1 MTTIDPT
8 TATLVDEPQP
18 LVSRKTIVVGGRI
31 ALAIALLLAWQWGAV
46 EFGSI
51 FFAYPADVVWRLV
64 EITQSGELFQDIEA
78 TLRVSAIGFVLGCA
92 GGVLLPFLLRR
103 SPRWTQA
110 IEPYVLASQ
119 GIPKYALA
127 PWLILWF
134 GIGDLPKLVIVTL
147 MVFYIP
153 FVNTFAGIRG
163 VDQRFVNMARVM
175 GASEVK
181 ISREVI
187 WNSLLPFFF
196 TSLKVSLPRA
206 VSACI
211 VGEFLVSSAGVG
223 HYIEHA
229 REVSDTV
236 GVFAGIVVATTLV
249 LVINAIVE
257 HLERRALRWRPVD
270 RDMAL

>member
-8 TATLVDEPQP
+8 TATLVEEPRP

-31 ALAIALLLAWQWGAV
+31 ALAIVLLLAWQWGAV
-46 EFGSI
+46 AFGSI
-51 FFAYPADVVWRLV
+51 FFAYPVDVVWRLV
-64 EITQSGELFQDIEA
+64 EITQTGELFQDIEA
-78 TLRVSAIGFVLGCA
+78 TLRVSAIGFVLGCVA
-92 GGVLLPFLLRR
+92 GVLLPFLLHR

-119 GIPKYALA
+119 GVPKYALA

-236 GVFAGIVVATTLV
+236 GVFAGIVVATALV
-249 LVINAIVE
+249 LVVNAIVE
-257 HLERRALRWRPVD
+257 RLERHALRWRPVD
-270 RDMAL
+270 RDMVL

>member
-1 MTTIDPT
+1 MTTIEPT
-8 TATLVDEPQP
+8 AEILDTGNRG
-18 LVSRKTIVVGGRI
+18 VSRKTLVLAGRLV
-31 ALAIALLLAWQWGAV
+31 LAVALLLGWQWGAV
-46 EFGSI
+46 TFGSV
-51 FFAYPADVVWRLV
+51 FFAYPLDVFWRII
-64 EITQSGELFQDIEA
+64 EIARTGELATDILA
-78 TLRVSAIGFVLGCA
+78 TLRVSAIGFVIGCVA
-92 GGVLLPFLLRR
+92 GVLLPFLLHR
-103 SPRWTQA
+103 SPRWTAA
-110 IEPYVLASQ
+110 IEPYILVSQ
-119 GIPKYALA
+119 GVPKYALA

-134 GIGDLPKLVIVTL
+134 GIGDAPKLVIVTL
-147 MVFYIP
+147 VVFYIP

-163 VDQRFVNMARVM
+163 VDRRLVSMARIM

-181 ISREVI
+181 ISREVV
-187 WNSLLPFFF
+187 WQSLMPFFF

-211 VGEFLVSSAGVG
+211 VGEFLVSTEGVG

-257 HLERRALRWRPVD
+257 YLERRALRWRPTD
-270 RDMAL
+270 RDMVL

>member
-1 MTTIDPT
+1 MTAIDQ
-8 TATLVDEPQP
+8 ASTLVAPEPFI
-18 LVSRKTIVVGGRI
+18 SRKAIVVAGRI
-31 ALAIALLLAWQWGAV
+31 ALAILLLFGWQMGAQT
-46 EFGSI
+46 FGSV
-51 FFAYPADVVWRLV
+51 FFAYPIDVMWRLV
-64 EITQSGELFQDIEA
+64 EIARSGQMMTDLLA
-78 TLRVSAIGFVLGCA
+78 TLRVSSIGFVLGCVA
-92 GGVLLPFLLRR
+92 GVLLPFLLRR
-103 SPRWTQA
+103 SQRWTDA

-134 GIGDLPKLVIVTL
+134 GIGDTPKLVIVTL

-153 FVNTFAGIRG
+153 FVNVFAGIRG
-163 VDQRFVNMARVM
+163 VDQRLVRMARIV
-175 GASEVK
+175 GASETK
-181 ISREVI
+181 ISREVY

-211 VGEFLVSSAGVG
+211 VGEFLVSTEGVG

-229 REVSDTV
+229 RELSDTV

-249 LVINAIVE
+249 LAINGMVE
-257 HLERRALRWRPVD
+257 FLERRALSWRPTD
-270 RDMAL
+270 RDMVV

>member
-8 TATLVDEPQP
+8 VVADAPAI
-18 LVSRKTIVVGGRI
+18 SRKTIIVGGRI
-31 ALAIALLLAWQWGAV
+31 ALAVLLLIGWQMGA
-46 EFGSI
+46 ETFGSV
-51 FFAYPADVVWRLV
+51 FFAYPVDVVLRIV
-64 EITQSGELFQDIEA
+64 EIARSGELAADVA
-78 TLRVSAIGFVLGCA
+78 STLRISTIGFVIGTVA
-92 GGVLLPFLLRR
+92 GVGLPFLLRR
-103 SPRWTQA
+103 SKRWTDA

-119 GIPKYALA
+119 GVPKYALA

-134 GIGDLPKLVIVTL
+134 GIGDAPKLVIVTL

-153 FVNTFAGIRG
+153 FVNVFAGIRG
-163 VDQRFVNMARVM
+163 VDQRLVDMARII
-175 GASEVK
+175 GASETK

-196 TSLKVSLPRA
+196 TALKVSFPRA

-211 VGEFLVSSAGVG
+211 VGEFLVSTEGVG

-229 REVSDTV
+229 RELSDTV

-249 LVINAIVE
+249 LTINAIVE
-257 HLERRALRWRPVD
+257 NLERRALRWRPID
-270 RDMAL
+270 RDMAA

>member
-1 MTTIDPT
+1 MTTIDPSS
-8 TATLVDEPQP
+8 ALVAEAAPF
-18 LVSRKTIVVGGRI
+18 VSRKTLVMGGRI
-31 ALAIALLLAWQWGAV
+31 ALALGLLLAWQWGAMT
-46 EFGSI
+46 FGTI
-51 FFAYPADVVWRLV
+51 FFAYPVDVFWR
-64 EITQSGELFQDIEA
+64 IIAIARSGELAEDILT
-78 TLRVSAIGFVLGCA
+78 TLRVSSIGFVIGCVA
-92 GGVLLPFLLRR
+92 GVALPFLLRR
-103 SPRWTQA
+103 SPRWTA
-110 IEPYVLASQ
+110 AVEPYILASQ

-163 VDQRFVNMARVM
+163 VDQRFVNMARIM
-175 GASEVK
+175 GANEVR

-211 VGEFLVSSAGVG
+211 VGEFLVSTAGVG

-229 REVSDTV
+229 REISDTV
-236 GVFAGIVVATTLV
+236 GVFAGIIVATALV
-249 LVINAIVE
+249 LIVNAFVE
-257 HLERRALRWRPVD
+257 RLERHALRWRPTD
-270 RDMAL
+270 RDMVL

>member
-1 MTTIDPT
+1 MTTIDPAEAALGT
-8 TATLVDEPQP
+8 VPAP
-18 LVSRKTIVVGGRI
+18 LVSRKTIVVLGRI
-31 ALAIALLLAWQWGAV
+31 GLAIALLLGWQWGAMA
-46 EFGSI
+46 FGSV
-51 FFAYPADVVWRLV
+51 FFAYPLDVLQRLG
-64 EITQSGELFQDIEA
+64 EITRSGELFEDIGA
-78 TLRVSAIGFVLGCA
+78 TLRVSAIGFVLGCVA
-92 GGVLLPFLLRR
+92 GVIVPFLLSR
-103 SPRWTQA
+103 SPRWTEA

-119 GIPKYALA
+119 GVPKYALA

-163 VDQRFVNMARVM
+163 VDRRFINMARVM
-175 GASEVK
+175 GASEVR
-181 ISREVI
+181 ISREVV

-211 VGEFLVSSAGVG
+211 VGEFLVSTAGVG

-236 GVFAGIVVATTLV
+236 GVFAGIVVATALV
-249 LVINAIVE
+249 LIINAVVE
-257 HLERRALRWRPVD
+257 HLERRALRWRPMD